1 MSDHFEDQLRQVLR
15 RKEPPPGF
23 ADQVMARLP
32 AVQPERRVEPVRRPG
47 LMERLGRPFAWKW
60 LAAAA
65 ACLMMVAGID
75 RYQDQRRGIEA
86 REQLLLALRITEQ
99 KLAVVENKVDELNRR
114 SVLQ

>member
-1 MSDHFEDQLRQVLR
+1 MSDHFDDQLRQVLR

-23 ADQVMARLP
+23 ADRVMARLP
-32 AVQPERRVEPVRRPG
+32 AAHPGRQPQLDRRPRF
-47 LMERLGRPFAWKW
+47 MERLGRPFAWRW

-75 RYQDQRRGIEA
+75 RYQDYRRGLQA

-99 KLAVVENKVDELNRR
+99 KLAVVESKVDELNRR